1 MTGAQATLDELTLV
15 VGHEGDVARVIGC
28 VMRFCSAH
36 AHDGV
41 FAAHVATAASE
52 LANNLW
58 MHTSGGGQIRLRWLA
73 SAARSGVE
81 LRADDSGPGIP
92 DLALA
97 MTEGYSTGGGMG
109 CGLPGV
115 ERLMDDFDIQSGP
128 GRGTQVVTH
137 KWLRRR

>member
-1 MTGAQATLDELTLV
+1 MTATQATLDELTLV

-28 VMRFCSAH
+28 VMRFCSDH
-36 AHDGV
+36 TDDGV

-58 MHTSGGGQIRLRWLA
+58 MHTPDGGQIGLRWLDTGT
-73 SAARSGVE
+73 RRGVE
-81 LRADDSGPGIP
+81 LRADDRGPGIP

-115 ERLMDDFDIQSGP
+115 ERLMDDFDIRSEP
-128 GRGTQVVTH
+128 GCGTHVLTH